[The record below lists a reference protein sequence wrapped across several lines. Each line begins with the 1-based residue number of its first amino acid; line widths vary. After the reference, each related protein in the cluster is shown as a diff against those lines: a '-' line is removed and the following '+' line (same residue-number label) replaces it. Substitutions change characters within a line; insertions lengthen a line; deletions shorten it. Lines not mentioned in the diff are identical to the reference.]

1 MPRTCSVCAHNQRAE
16 IDRALIAGGSFR
28 NIAEQFGTSAT
39 ALFRHKAE
47 HLPATLV
54 AAQQAQE
61 AAHGDDLLQQVRD
74 LQQRTYGI
82 LASAEASGDG
92 RTALLAVRECR
103 GLLEL
108 LARILS
114 SMQAGAASIDGPL
127 RREVQRV
134 ADELGMSVD
143 EVLAEAGLA

>member
-1 MPRTCSVCAHNQRAE
+1 VCAHNQRAE

-92 RTALLAVRECR
+92 RTAPLAGRECR